1 MYSIYYQDYYVDMGV
16 HKNKYL
22 ASVTSSTQD
31 SNSLEGQCQLYRIE
45 KREQVIMKQRKP
57 TRWINSIMTVI
68 KPMKRS
74 GLALIS

>member
-31 SNSLEGQCQLYRIE
+31 SIALKDNVKDGFRAIPNREAWTSNYETTQTNEVDQLY
-45 KREQVIMKQRKP
+45 
-57 TRWINSIMTVI
+57 NDCY
-68 KPMKRS
+68 
-74 GLALIS
+74 